1 MVAVALWCITSVQKM
16 FFRCA
21 TGGGDGG
28 NNCSDQRMRDKQLC
42 NGCCDGEIN
51 GCDRMISAG
60 RQAELV
66 WMVVV
71 RDECCFG
78 NDAK

>member
-1 MVAVALWCITSVQKM
+1 
-16 FFRCA
+16 
-21 TGGGDGG
+21 
-28 NNCSDQRMRDKQLC
+28 MRDKQLC